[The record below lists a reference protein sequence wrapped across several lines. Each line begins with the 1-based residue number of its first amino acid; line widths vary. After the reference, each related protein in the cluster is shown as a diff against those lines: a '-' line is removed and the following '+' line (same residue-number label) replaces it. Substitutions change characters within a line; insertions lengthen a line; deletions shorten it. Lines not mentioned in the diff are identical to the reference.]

1 MLCGKQICFTYYTLL
16 NTMVYTHR
24 LCQVSRNIK
33 LTTYKGKQLKWRC
46 HNDATIPK
54 VELWFQLWHCFYA
67 DFEVVCIFEL
77 MTQPSE
83 NMIALELKIANQNEV
98 TTHFKVSTSD
108 YLPPDSTFFL
118 VLKYSTYITRLEK
131 ITKQHKTYLYVTRT
145 IKLRF
150 S

>member
-1 MLCGKQICFTYYTLL
+1 MLIGKWLS
-16 NTMVYTHR
+16 
-24 LCQVSRNIK
+24 QVGKNIK

-54 VELWFQLWHCFYA
+54 VELWFQLWHCYA
-67 DFEVVCIFEL
+67 DFEVVYTL
-77 MTQPSE
+77 NNHQK
-83 NMIALELKIANQNEV
+83 IALELKIANPSEV

-108 YLPPDSTFFL
+108 YLPPDRTFFK